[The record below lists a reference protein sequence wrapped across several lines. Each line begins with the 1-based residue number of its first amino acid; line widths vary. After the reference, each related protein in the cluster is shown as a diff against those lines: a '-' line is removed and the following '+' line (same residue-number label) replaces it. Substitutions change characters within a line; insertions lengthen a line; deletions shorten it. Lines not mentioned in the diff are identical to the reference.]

1 MQMRMLGVYFSMRY
15 EAFSQTCRQ
24 NESGEIGV
32 PVTQQRQEVVSWQ
45 EVMSEAVKPAADEKR
60 ERAREREERVQD
72 GSKEA
77 AARCAD
83 G

>member
-1 MQMRMLGVYFSMRY
+1 MKHSHKRADKMC
-15 EAFSQTCRQ
+15 QT
-24 NESGEIGV
+24 GEIGV
-32 PVTQQRQEVVSWQ
+32 PVAQQCQEVVSWQ
-45 EVMSEAVKPAADEKR
+45 EVMSEAVKLAADEER
-60 ERAREREERVQD
+60 ERARERGERVQD